1 VEAVSFPVRI
11 AVRVALADG
20 GQHEYEV
27 LSAAAERPGVFPGA
41 VWLPPD
47 GAEALG
53 AFTEARLSAAE
64 ASAGLAG
71 ECRVAWVYV
80 RDEAGKMLYTTVAA
94 EMGEDDGW
102 VADGKEIVDASAA
115 VFYDPGIARRQVAAG
130 RQILGRWRTAR
141 SQADVA
147 RVNGGGPEAEAWEK
161 IAGALELDVRSLA
174 AVWDDHPDYKET
186 WDL

>member
-1 VEAVSFPVRI
+1 MSYPVRI

-41 VWLPPD
+41 VWLPLD
-47 GAEALG
+47 GAEALE

-64 ASAGLAG
+64 AAVGLAG

-80 RDEAGKMLYTTVAA
+80 RDEAGPMFYTTVAA
-94 EMGEDDGW
+94 EMEGGEDAW
-102 VADGKEIVDASAA
+102 IADGKEIVDASAT
-115 VFYDPGIARRQVAAG
+115 VFYDPGIALRQVAAG

-141 SQADVA
+141 NQADVA
-147 RVNGGGPEAEAWEK
+147 RINGGGPEAEAWEK

-174 AVWDDHPDYKET
+174 AVWHDHPDYKEA
-186 WDL
+186 WAL